1 MSQQFEF
8 LPNDGLIPDIRS
20 YHRRVNSPI
29 VALPGNHAAA
39 FG

>member
-8 LPNDGLIPDIRS
+8 LSNDGLIPDIRP

-29 VALPGNHAAA
+29 VALPGNPAAA
-39 FG
+39 LG